1 MISPENVHANK
12 ILQTEQVGFIYL
24 GVWGGQQK
32 FLQKAVNFDR
42 RVWDKKRKDGSTLM
56 SKQS

>member
-24 GVWGGQQK
+24 GVWGGGQQK

-42 RVWDKKRKDGSTLM
+42 RV
-56 SKQS
+56 